1 MFLDYSNIGNVKIRL
16 LQLVFIFWQEL
27 LVVCFQIHLRMMITS
42 SFVAVLVLIIAV
54 HVCAQ
59 EEDEDGVLPERFV
72 RSFPN
77 NYLASDLALR
87 FGKRHLTTLATE
99 QRGTTDKK
107 TEYGKDLLIQ
117 FQLNALRSWEMNGS
131 SKRRIG
137 INEKRRIDINDLALR
152 FGKRSSYSFDPSNLN
167 LRFGKRSFGGML
179 EGFDEKRTFVI
190 PTDLALRFGKK

>member
-1 MFLDYSNIGNVKIRL
+1 
-16 LQLVFIFWQEL
+16 
-27 LVVCFQIHLRMMITS
+27 MMITS

-59 EEDEDGVLPERFV
+59 EEEEDGVLPERFV

-87 FGKRHLTTLATE
+87 FGK
-99 QRGTTDKK
+99 
-107 TEYGKDLLIQ
+107 
-117 FQLNALRSWEMNGS
+117 RSWEMNGS